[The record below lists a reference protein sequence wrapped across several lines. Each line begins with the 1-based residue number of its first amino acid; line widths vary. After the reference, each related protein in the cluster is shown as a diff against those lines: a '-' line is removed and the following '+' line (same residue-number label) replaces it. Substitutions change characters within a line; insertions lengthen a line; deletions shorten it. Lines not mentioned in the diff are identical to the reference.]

1 GQARHRG
8 DCQAY
13 PHGPRARRPLRHSQA
28 RRRDRLRAAGH
39 RSAQDQGPAHRRA
52 NGVPPTRVP
61 PSRRRARGGYHRLR
75 TEGREMT
82 STATP
87 HGGNDVG
94 KGPARVSRRAPDS
107 LIPEPN
113 RGSSG
118 TQTLARSARPVL
130 EAYRAQLPA
139 EWSALSS
146 RPDPDAGGHRSA
158 AGSEPRQREGVSPG
172 GVTWRS
178 RAADLNAPR
187 TAGDPTVS
195 TVDRGFWVG
204 CGYAALLSLP
214 FWIAVGWWLWG

>member
-1 GQARHRG
+1 MTDH
-8 DCQAY
+8 
-13 PHGPRARRPLRHSQA
+13 PV
-28 RRRDRLRAAGH
+28 RAAG
-39 RSAQDQGPAHRRA
+39 
-52 NGVPPTRVP
+52 T
-61 PSRRRARGGYHRLR
+61 
-75 TEGREMT
+75 
-82 STATP
+82 
-87 HGGNDVG
+87 
-94 KGPARVSRRAPDS
+94 
-107 LIPEPN
+107 EPN

-187 TAGDPTVS
+187 TAGRTP
-195 TVDRGFWVG
+195 
-204 CGYAALLSLP
+204 
-214 FWIAVGWWLWG
+214 

>member
-1 GQARHRG
+1 MTDH
-8 DCQAY
+8 
-13 PHGPRARRPLRHSQA
+13 PV
-28 RRRDRLRAAGH
+28 RAAG
-39 RSAQDQGPAHRRA
+39 
-52 NGVPPTRVP
+52 
-61 PSRRRARGGYHRLR
+61 
-75 TEGREMT
+75 TE
-82 STATP
+82 S
-87 HGGNDVG
+87 
-94 KGPARVSRRAPDS
+94 
-107 LIPEPN
+107 N

-187 TAGDPTVS
+187 TAGGYL
-195 TVDRGFWVG
+195 VDDDNNRTAKGI
-204 CGYAALLSLP
+204 YL
-214 FWIAVGWWLWG
+214 AVGAGLVMWLLLLQWVQA